1 MMTKT
6 ATATKSRFANARA
19 PAKPAAAPL
28 RDRQREQT
36 RQAIFEGVMAVLG
49 SGELIDVSYPAV
61 AQAAGI
67 SERTIYRHFPD
78 LESLFDAFWPWF
90 VEHLGL
96 TGYSHTREEIA
107 TNPARVFAVFDQHA
121 GLIRALIAS
130 KVGRAARDRGN
141 VPRKAA
147 FHAAIEDMAGGKV
160 AAGDMRAL
168 AAAAYALY
176 SGYGW
181 ASMRDFW
188 SIEGVEAGN
197 IASKAIDWM
206 IEGYKAELKRRAK

>member
-6 ATATKSRFANARA
+6 ATLTK
-19 PAKPAAAPL
+19 PKTAKPAAPPL

-36 RQAIFEGVMAVLG
+36 REAIFEGVMAVLG
-49 SGELIDVSYPAV
+49 SGEMIDVSYPAV
-61 AQAAGI
+61 ALAAGI

-96 TGYSHTREEIA
+96 SGYSHTREEIA

-121 GLIRALIAS
+121 GLVRALIAS
-130 KVGRAARDRGN
+130 KVGRTARDRGN

-147 FHAAIEDMAGGKV
+147 FHAAIEDMAGAKV
-160 AAGDMRAL
+160 SPEHMRML
-168 AAAAYALY
+168 AAASYALY

-188 SIEGVEAGN
+188 NIGGDEAGH
-197 IASKAIDWM
+197 IASKAIEWM
-206 IEGYKAELKRRAK
+206 VEGYKAELKRRAK